1 MTLRIKSSDFSCFA
15 GMKYQNPENKEL
27 DEYINIFKENDNLT
41 AFQIEDRCGNM
52 DFDVVCYCHKQL
64 KDCGM
69 FTKVEYDDNGKILG
83 YWLCF
88 YKKNKN

>member
-1 MTLRIKSSDFSCFA
+1 MTLRIKSSDFYCFA
-15 GMKYQNPENKEL
+15 GMRHDHPENKEL
-27 DEYINIFKENDNLT
+27 DEYNNIFKENTNLT

-52 DFDVVCYCHKQL
+52 SFDIVCYCYEQL

-69 FTKVEYDDNGKILG
+69 FTKVEYDDNGEILG

-88 YKKNKN
+88 YKK

>member
-15 GMKYQNPENKEL
+15 GTRHDHPENNEL
-27 DEYINIFKENDNLT
+27 DEYINIFKENANLT
-41 AFQIEDRCGNM
+41 AFQIEDKCGNM
-52 DFDVVCYCHKQL
+52 DFDIVCYCHEQL

-69 FTKVEYDDNGKILG
+69 FTKVEYNDDGKVLG

-88 YKKNKN
+88 YKK